1 VPWETGGSRPGP
13 RRRDAGAR
21 AAARRRI
28 HRTVALTAQAVIASL
43 LASAGLAVASSP
55 VLARTVPQYPEA
67 KGLGTVPEHSIT
79 GDCRDPTPDPHAQ
92 CINTP
97 WNGHISISPHVVTAC
112 KKQGGQLV
120 GSCRITATIDP
131 NKFTVVWGSPSK
143 PSLAGF
149 ADCGGGGF
157 KADSDVPGGW
167 RGGPTSCSQEFTS
180 PTNGWVVASQD
191 IAGPCASVHAFQ
203 QGSGEF
209 ATCTTA
215 SGATAA
221 SDYYAVLPADTGVI
235 MGHVYEKDGTTPIRG
250 IAVQI
255 RSSDDKRS
263 VAYTDATGFYS
274 AYVDTGTY
282 TVCPCWF
289 QSNQFNQGQAD
300 VFTPRNPTLSVSGPV
315 TQDFVEGGWQISGQF
330 TRKVT
335 RKGDPPLAGISVGVT
350 GQDGYYRET
359 QTDAGGHYTI
369 TVPDG
374 SYAIEGLTPP
384 PLQNNEYIDGVP
396 YQCVNNGA
404 TSPTAQC
411 VLSVSADEPHVDFVF
426 NDDYRLSVTESG
438 GPSLPGQNVKT
449 ITAHVTDYRGDP
461 VAGAKV
467 HFAASAPAGA
477 AVALAALSGGGALF
491 STFGQ
496 SAATSLV
503 QSSFELTTDWSG
515 EAELAKWFGDDG
527 ALTLDAAIDDGGSGV
542 SNAPGETAQLQDSG
556 SPSSTGQPLSSS
568 LPQTL
573 NKGILARN
581 RARPAPRSPLAALQF
596 VVVDA
601 LNDLASTAGAA
612 WLPVTSQDGS
622 KGGIVVFPEHT
633 DANAVAAYLQ
643 KPTDAPPAAVQGA
656 QVIDMTDVA
665 TVVDDPT
672 SQDVLPQSF
681 QPLSAWAKANAGMAP
696 GMMDGSD
703 GGGISGGLLYR
714 EGIRPPAVADRLPSE
729 GVLGT
734 HENGLM
740 VVTSGP
746 LSLTATL
753 QTGSDAGQSA
763 GIDSSGQVV
772 TGIPWA
778 EVLDYS
784 KIGGQLRSGFGA
796 SVLGKQVAS
805 YLLPQGL
812 GDYAFQLTGTGS
824 GPATVSFYDEN
835 RNPVASFSVQSSR
848 GQAGTIATQNG
859 SVASTLHFGSRTYQS
874 GDGPALRVL
883 GVPASLAPGTAQ
895 DLHLH
900 VVDAQGLAVAGA
912 KVHVAGSAPF
922 SPGYSAD
929 GWTSADGSV
938 DLALEVPEASVYT
951 GSPEA
956 GSAALP
962 AFPPARTGYTMT
974 VTASAPGYTSSNA
987 APATQGVTPG
997 GSAQARAVVAA
1008 APGPPSPWGQMFKD
1022 PSLLAGLIA
1031 VAVLALA
1038 AVGIVRFRWSVV
1050 GDTRL

>member
-1 VPWETGGSRPGP
+1 MQ
-13 RRRDAGAR
+13 R
-21 AAARRRI
+21 AAR
-28 HRTVALTAQAVIASL
+28 LTAHAAIVSMVASL
-43 LASAGLAVASSP
+43 AWGMVSP
-55 VLARTVPQYPEA
+55 PALARTVPQYTEA
-67 KGLGTVPEHSIT
+67 KGLGPVPEHSIT
-79 GDCRDPTPDPHAQ
+79 GDCRDPTPDPNAQ

-112 KKQGGQLV
+112 KQQGGQLV
-120 GSCRITATIDP
+120 GSCRVTATIEP
-131 NKFTVVWGSPSK
+131 NKFTVVWGSPGK
-143 PSLAGF
+143 ASLAGF
-149 ADCGGGGF
+149 TDCGGGSL
-157 KADSDVPGGW
+157 KPDSDVPGGW
-167 RGGPTSCSQEFTS
+167 RGGPGSCSEQFTS
-180 PTNGWVVASQD
+180 PTNGWVVASQG

-274 AYVDTGTY
+274 AYVDNGSY
-282 TVCPCWF
+282 TICPCWF
-289 QSNQFNQGQAD
+289 QSNEFNQGQAD
-300 VFTPRNPTLSVSGPV
+300 AFTPRSPTLSVSGPV

-335 RKGDPPLAGISVGVT
+335 HKGDPPLAGIAVGVT

-359 QTDAGGHYTI
+359 QTDASGHYTI

-384 PLQNNEYIDGVP
+384 PLQNNEYVDGVP
-396 YQCVNNGA
+396 YQCVHNGA
-404 TSPTAQC
+404 SSPTAQC
-411 VLSVSADEPHVDFVF
+411 VLNVTADDPHVDFLF
-426 NDDYRLSVTESG
+426 NDNYKLSVSESS

-449 ITAHVTDYRGDP
+449 ITAKVTDYRGDP

-467 HFAASAPAGA
+467 HFAASSPAAA
-477 AVALAALSGGGALF
+477 AVALSAVSGGGALF
-491 STFGQ
+491 NTFAQ
-496 SAATSLV
+496 AAPAAGAAGA

-515 EAELAKWFGDDG
+515 QVQLLKWFGDDA
-527 ALTLDAAIDDGGSGV
+527 ALSLVAAIDDGGNGGTDL
-542 SNAPGETAQLQDSG
+542 SNAPGESAQLQDSG
-556 SPSSTGQPLSSS
+556 SSSNPGPPLPSS

-573 NKGILARN
+573 NRSILARN

-622 KGGIVVFPEHT
+622 KGGVILFPAHT
-633 DANAVAAYLQ
+633 DVSAIVSWLQ
-643 KPTDAPPAAVQGA
+643 HPTDVPSPAVEQA
-656 QVIDMTDVA
+656 QVIDMAGVK
-665 TVVDDPT
+665 TVVDDPA

-681 QPLSAWAKANAGMAP
+681 QPLSVWAKANAGMAP

-703 GGGISGGLLYR
+703 GGGISSGVLYHQ
-714 EGIRPPAVADRLPSE
+714 GIRPPAVVDRVPSE

-734 HENGLM
+734 HESGLM
-740 VVTSGP
+740 VLTTGP
-746 LSLTATL
+746 LALTATL
-753 QTGSDAGQSA
+753 QTGTDAGQSA
-763 GIDSSGQVV
+763 GLDPGGQVS

-784 KIGGQLRSGFGA
+784 KISAQLRGGFGA
-796 SVLGKQVAS
+796 SVLGKAVTA

-824 GPATVSFYDEN
+824 GPATVSFYDQN
-835 RNPVASFSVQSSR
+835 RSPIASYAVQASR
-848 GQAGTIATQNG
+848 GEGGTIATQNG
-859 SVASTLHFGSRTYQS
+859 SLASTLSFGAQTFQA
-874 GDGPALRVL
+874 GNGPSLRLL
-883 GVPASLAPGTAQ
+883 GVPASLTPGTTQ
-895 DLHLH
+895 DLHLR
-900 VVDAQGLAVAGA
+900 VVDAQGLPVTGA
-912 KVHVAGSAPF
+912 KVHVDGSAPF
-922 SPGYSAD
+922 STAYAAD
-929 GWTSADGSV
+929 GWTAGDGSV
-938 DLALEVPEASVYT
+938 DLALEVPEATVYT

-956 GSAALP
+956 GSAARP

-974 VTASAPGYTSSNA
+974 VTASAPGYA
-987 APATQGVTPG
+987 AAKASPKTEPVAAG

-1008 APGPPSPWGQMFKD
+1008 APGPPSPWMQMFRD
-1022 PSLLAGLIA
+1022 PSLLAGLIV
-1031 VAVLALA
+1031 VAVLALLA
-1038 AVGIVRFRWSVV
+1038 IGAVRFRWSVV
-1050 GDTRL
+1050 RDTRL

>member
-1 VPWETGGSRPGP
+1 MRRGTGGSRLGP
-13 RRRDAGAR
+13 RRGDAGPN
-21 AAARRRI
+21 AAIGGRI
-28 HRTVALTAQAVIASL
+28 HRAVMLTARAVIASL
-43 LASAGLAVASSP
+43 IASAGLVVVSPP

-79 GDCRDPTPDPHAQ
+79 GDCRDPTPDPNAQ

-112 KKQGGQLV
+112 KRQGGQLV

-149 ADCGGGGF
+149 GNCGGGGF
-157 KADSDVPGGW
+157 KQDSDVPGGW
-167 RGGPTSCSQEFTS
+167 RGGPSSCYEDFTS

-250 IAVQI
+250 TAVQI

-263 VAYTDATGFYS
+263 VANTDATGFYS
-274 AYVDTGTY
+274 AYVDTGSY
-282 TVCPCWF
+282 TICPCWF
-289 QSNQFNQGQAD
+289 QSNEFNQGQAD
-300 VFTPRNPTLSVSGPV
+300 AFTPRNPTLSVNGPV

-335 RKGDPPLAGISVGVT
+335 HKGDPPLAGIAVGVT

-359 QTDAGGHYTI
+359 QTDANGHYTI

-384 PLQNNEYIDGVP
+384 PLQNSEFVDGVP
-396 YQCVNNGA
+396 YQCVHNGA
-404 TSPTAQC
+404 ASPTAQC
-411 VLSVSADEPHVDFVF
+411 VLSVSADDPHVDFVF
-426 NDDYRLSVTESG
+426 NDEYKLALTESA

-449 ITAHVTDYRGDP
+449 ITAQVTDYRGDP

-477 AVALAALSGGGALF
+477 AVALSALSGGGALF
-491 STFGQ
+491 NTFGQ
-496 SAATSLV
+496 SAAASLV
-503 QSSFELTTDWSG
+503 QSSFDLTTDWSG
-515 EAELAKWFGDDG
+515 EVQLAKWFGLDA
-527 ALTLDAAIDDGGSGV
+527 ALSLDAAIDGSAGP
-542 SNAPGETAQLQDSG
+542 SNASGETAQLQDSG
-556 SPSSTGQPLSSS
+556 SSSSTGPPLSSS

-573 NKGILARN
+573 NRGILARN
-581 RARPAPRSPLAALQF
+581 RARPAPHSPLAALQF

-601 LNDLASTAGAA
+601 LNDLSSTGGAA
-612 WLPVTSQDGS
+612 WLPVTSHDGS
-622 KGGIVVFPEHT
+622 TGGIVVFPEHT
-633 DANAVAAYLQ
+633 DVNAIVAYLQ
-643 KPTDAPPAAVQGA
+643 QSTAAPPPAVEGA
-656 QVIDMTDVA
+656 QVIDMGAVA
-665 TVVDDPT
+665 NVVNDPT
-672 SQDVLPQSF
+672 SQDVLPASF
-681 QPLSAWAKANAGMAP
+681 QPLSAWATANPGMAP

-703 GGGISGGLLYR
+703 GGGIGSGLLYR
-714 EGIRPPAVADRLPSE
+714 QGIRPPAVADRLANE
-729 GVLGT
+729 GVLGI

-746 LSLTATL
+746 LALTATL
-753 QTGSDAGQSA
+753 QSGTDAGQAA
-763 GIDSSGQVV
+763 GLGPGGQVV

-784 KIGGQLRSGFGA
+784 RMGTQLRSGFGA
-796 SVLGKQVAS
+796 SARGKGVAA

-835 RNPVASFSVQSSR
+835 RSPIASYSL
-848 GQAGTIATQNG
+848 QASQGEEGTIATQNG
-859 SVASTLHFGSRTYQS
+859 SLASTLRFGTQAYQS
-874 GDGPALRVL
+874 GDGPSLRLL
-883 GVPASLAPGTAQ
+883 GAPASLVPGTKQ
-895 DLHLH
+895 ELQLR

-912 KVHVAGSAPF
+912 KVHVDGTAPF
-922 SPGYSAD
+922 STAYAAD
-929 GWTSADGSV
+929 GWTAADGSV
-938 DLALEVPEASVYT
+938 DLPVEVPEASVHT
-951 GSPEA
+951 GSPQA

-962 AFPPARTGYTMT
+962 AYPPTRNGYTMAI
-974 VTASAPGYTSSNA
+974 TASAPGYASAKAS
-987 APATQGVTPG
+987 PKTQAVAPG
-997 GSAQARAVVAA
+997 GTAQARAAVAV
-1008 APGPPSPWGQMFKD
+1008 APGPPSPWGRMFTD

-1031 VAVLALA
+1031 VALLTV
-1038 AVGIVRFRWSVV
+1038 VGIGIVRFRWSVV